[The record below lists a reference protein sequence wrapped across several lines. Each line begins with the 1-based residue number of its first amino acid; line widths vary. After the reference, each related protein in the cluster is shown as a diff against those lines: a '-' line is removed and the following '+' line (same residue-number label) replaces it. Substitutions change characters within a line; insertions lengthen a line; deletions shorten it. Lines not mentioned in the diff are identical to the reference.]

1 MHPVRISDA
10 EDLALAGIRVD
21 SLDRVPARGSVE
33 LS

>member
-10 EDLALAGIRVD
+10 EDLAGIRVD
-21 SLDRVPARGSVE
+21 SLDRVPARGCVE